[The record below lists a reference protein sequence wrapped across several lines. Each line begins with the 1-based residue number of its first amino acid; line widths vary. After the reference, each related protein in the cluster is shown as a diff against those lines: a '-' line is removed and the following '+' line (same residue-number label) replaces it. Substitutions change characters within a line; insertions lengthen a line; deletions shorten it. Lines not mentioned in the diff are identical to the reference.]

1 MSNDLVIV
9 RLDAAKNALVEART
23 IQDKKK
29 LIDVGEALEIL
40 AKRQNA
46 SEEVQ
51 AEAHAF
57 HVEAIRLLG
66 EALAREPKN
75 AGAAG
80 GGIKDGPRGTL
91 LEPRDTT
98 PTLADMGISKKLSA
112 QAQKVAA
119 LPPEEYRNLVNSSES
134 VASVLKEV
142 EAAKKKEEHA
152 ASIAKQREDIAAG
165 EVDGPIG
172 LFEVIVID
180 PPWNYGREYDPDT
193 SRVANPYPEMDQKQL
208 MEIEIPASD
217 DAVMFLWTTHQ
228 FLWDAKDLL
237 DHWGFTYKAT
247 MVWNKQKIGMGRWLR
262 MQCEFCL
269 IGIRGKPTWE
279 NTTWRDIIEDP
290 RREHSRKP
298 ESFYEMVD
306 AVTVG
311 RKLEFFSRTKRKGW
325 EVVGNDTEKF

>member
-9 RLDAAKNALVEART
+9 RLDAAKNALVEARS

-29 LIDVGEALEIL
+29 LIDVGEALEIF

-66 EALAREPKN
+66 EALAREPK
-75 AGAAG
+75 ATG
-80 GGIKDGPRGTL
+80 GDAQRTRFQKSTESP
-91 LEPRDTT
+91 

-142 EAAKKKEEHA
+142 EAVKKKEEHA
-152 ASIAKQREDIAAG
+152 ANIAKQREDIAAG
-165 EVDGPIG
+165 EVTGPIG
-172 LFEVIVID
+172 LFEVIVLD

-193 SRVANPYPEMDQKQL
+193 SRVANPYPEMTQKQL
-208 MEIEIPASD
+208 MEIEVPSSD
-217 DAVMFLWTTHQ
+217 DSVMFLWTTHQ
-228 FLWDAKDLL
+228 FLWDAKALL

-279 NTTWRDIIEDP
+279 NTTWRDIIEEP

-311 RKLEFFSRTKRKGW
+311 RKLEFFSRKKRKGW

>member
-29 LIDVGEALEIL
+29 LIDVGEALEIF

-57 HVEAIRLLG
+57 HVEAIKLLG

-75 AGAAG
+75 TGAAG
-80 GGIKDGPRGTL
+80 IGPIAVPKEYRNTN
-91 LEPRDTT
+91 EKI

-142 EAAKKKEEHA
+142 EAVKKKEEHA

-165 EVDGPIG
+165 EVTGPIG
-172 LFEVIVID
+172 LFEVIVLD

-193 SRVANPYPEMDQKQL
+193 SRVANPYPEMTQDQLK
-208 MEIEIPASD
+208 EIDISATD
-217 DAVMFLWTTHQ
+217 DSVMFLWTTHQ

-237 DHWGFTYKAT
+237 NHWGFTYKAT

-279 NTTWRDIIEDP
+279 NTTWRDIIEEP